1 MTQQT
6 LHNCELI
13 NLDDM
18 LQNGTVVNG
27 VMIEKPHRLITAST
41 ICTQVIASV
50 CSSSF
55 GGATVTLTHL
65 APFVRDS
72 YNYYVKKYTERGLT
86 KEQVEQFSNEDL
98 QKELA
103 DAVQTFNYQVNSM
116 STTNGY
122 PKRSWPR

>member
-41 ICTQVIASV
+41 VATQVIAAV

-55 GGATVTLTHL
+55 GLPIKA
-65 APFVRDS
+65 A
-72 YNYYVKKYTERGLT
+72 
-86 KEQVEQFSNEDL
+86 
-98 QKELA
+98 EL
-103 DAVQTFNYQVNSM
+103 
-116 STTNGY
+116 
-122 PKRSWPR
+122 KRY

>member
-41 ICTQVIASV
+41 IATQVIAAV

-55 GGATVTLTHL
+55 G
-65 APFVRDS
+65 
-72 YNYYVKKYTERGLT
+72 
-86 KEQVEQFSNEDL
+86 
-98 QKELA
+98 
-103 DAVQTFNYQVNSM
+103 YQ
-116 STTNGY
+116 
-122 PKRSWPR
+122 